1 MHWRNSHFQITNFIA
16 GSCHTPDEAYRKLM
30 ELREER
36 DVAIKNVK
44 ASLLR
49 EQAKIKKAEHII
61 ASDAPEWDKLEA
73 QADLEEINAFKEQSQ
88 ACYEEAVRER
98 DFIDSL
104 IEQIKPHRKFAH
116 LPDHEAHQ
124 AAQLEEW
131 KDELKFRA
139 ENFLASQGTIPHDH
153 LATMRMHPAWQ
164 TELLPHVRQISE
176 MISKGNNTALPTKYA
191 PVLVDMT
198 DKQEG
203 TEP

>member
-16 GSCHTPDEAYRKLM
+16 GSCHTPDEMYRKLM

-36 DVAIKNVK
+36 DLAIKNVK
-44 ASLLR
+44 SSLLR

-61 ASDAPEWDKLEA
+61 ASDAPEWEKLEA
-73 QADLEEINAFKEQSQ
+73 QADLEEVNAFKEQSE
-88 ACYEEAVRER
+88 ACYEEAIRER

-104 IEQIKPHRKFAH
+104 IEQVTPLRKFAH

-124 AAQLEEW
+124 LAQQEEW
-131 KDELKFRA
+131 KHELMFRA

-164 TELLPHVRQISE
+164 SELLPHIQQVRVLIDQGHS
-176 MISKGNNTALPTKYA
+176 NALPTKLA
-191 PVLVDMT
+191 PLLEDMS
-198 DKQEG
+198 DK
-203 TEP
+203 